1 MNALVAREIF
11 GALFL
16 TWRDQFVTV
25 YDWLTPPGAIVLVF
39 FFYKIDTN
47 IERSYFLIFAINIHL
62 IHQVYTNTKQPDR
75 ETDLSWPWYMLKASP
90 QSYKVSSMTSFFFL
104 LLWVPKRVATCGS
117 VCVYVRKFSIHCNRN
132 LFCRWIGTQAA
143 HRGECRLPTG
153 FWRCFQCCYSVCW
166 PADWPQQHHQKKKIL
181 LQHLHHRSP
190 ISGPFT
196 LAVVIKWQMPLQL
209 VMDSLILER

>member
-117 VCVYVRKFSIHCNRN
+117 VCMWENFQFIATEISFADGLERKQRTEENIVCQPDFDDAFSVVTLCVGQRIGRN
-132 LFCRWIGTQAA
+132 NIIRRRRFFFNIFT
-143 HRGECRLPTG
+143 T
-153 FWRCFQCCYSVCW
+153 V
-166 PADWPQQHHQKKKIL
+166 
-181 LQHLHHRSP
+181 HRSVGR
-190 ISGPFT
+190 SH
-196 LAVVIKWQMPLQL
+196 
-209 VMDSLILER
+209 